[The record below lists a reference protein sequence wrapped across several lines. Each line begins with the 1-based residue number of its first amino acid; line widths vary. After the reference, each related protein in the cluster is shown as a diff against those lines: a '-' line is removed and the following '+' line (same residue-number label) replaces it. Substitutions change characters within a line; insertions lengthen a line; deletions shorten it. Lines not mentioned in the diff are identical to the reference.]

1 MAFEPNFD
9 LLKELCE
16 TPGVSGREEPIR
28 AVVAGYLRDLCDD
41 VQSDAMGNVIGTT
54 KGAGKR
60 RVLLSA
66 HMDEIGFMV
75 SHIDDKGFLRLQP
88 LGGWNARN
96 MITQR
101 VYIHGY
107 AGQRLLG
114 ALQPPRRSGHDA
126 SKPFEIDDL
135 YVDVGLSAEEV
146 KALVEPGDPV
156 TMARTT
162 ERVGNNILS
171 KTLDDRVCVFIMLET
186 LRRLKEVGTPE
197 ADILAVASVQ
207 EEVGLRGAM
216 TMAYHLQ
223 PDVGIALDVTDAAD
237 HPDSSPG
244 EYVTELGK
252 GPALKIKD
260 GYSIS
265 FPKIVRH
272 FRDVAEANS
281 IPYQLELLKSGGTDA
296 GAIHTSR
303 GGVPSF
309 TMSLPSRYLHTVN
322 EMAAWSD
329 IEACIE
335 LLAHYLVEAHSR
347 EYANN
352 IE

>member
-16 TPGVSGREEPIR
+16 MPGVSGREEPIR

-41 VQSDAMGNVIGTT
+41 VQSDAMGNVIGTKRGT
-54 KGAGKR
+54 GKR
-60 RVLLSA
+60 RVVLSA

-75 SHIDDKGFLRLQP
+75 SHIDDKGFIRLQT

-114 ALQPPRRSGHDA
+114 ALQNPRQAGRDA
-126 SKPFEIDDL
+126 SKPYEIDDL
-135 YVDVGLSAEEV
+135 YVDVGLSADEV

-162 ERVGNNILS
+162 ERVGDHVLS

-186 LRRLKEVGTPE
+186 LRRLKELGDPE
-197 ADILAVASVQ
+197 VDILAVATVQ
-207 EEVGLRGAM
+207 EEVGLRGAT
-216 TMAYHLQ
+216 TMAYHLK

-237 HPDSSPG
+237 HPDSSPR

-252 GPALKIKD
+252 GAALKIKD

-265 FPKIVRH
+265 NPKIVRH
-272 FRDVAEANS
+272 FRDVAEANH
-281 IPYQLELLKSGGTDA
+281 IPYQLEMLKSGGTDA

-329 IEACIE
+329 IKACIE
-335 LLAHYLVEAHSR
+335 LLAHYLLDAHTR
-347 EYANN
+347 EYANS
-352 IE
+352 I